1 MILPTFAVALMNK
14 FPDWTAHICQGL
26 LACVPCM
33 TVEAGKIK
41 ININQIIQYLFI
53 AIAVGLVSGYINTT
67 KMIVLFD
74 EFKRET
80 KEEIAEMKR
89 DRKSFEERIQ
99 GDFYLPNV
107 PKNGSHDG

>member
-1 MILPTFAVALMNK
+1 MIILPGVAVALLGK
-14 FPDWTAHICQGL
+14 FPDWTAHACHGL

-67 KMIVLFD
+67 KMIVMFE
-74 EFKRET
+74 EFKQET
-80 KEEIAEMKR
+80 KKEIAEMKQ
-89 DRKSFEERIQ
+89 DRKSFEERMQ
-99 GDFYLPNV
+99 RDFYLPNV
-107 PKNGSHDG
+107 PVKK